1 MTSKIDIGRY
11 VVSPM
16 GIYCI
21 LLAVAVANGQLA
33 EKLTSQNPCV
43 SKTTCHEC
51 IQTKSCAWCLQP
63 QAEYGDLPRCF
74 QPSYGVGDSR
84 CPEEYTYN
92 PDNEMIPLLNM
103 ELTRRVSGA
112 AAEGGGGAA
121 ASGYSASGYSASGS
135 SYSSMSSSSSHYG
148 SSSSSSGSTYGFGAA
163 SGGIVQISPQR
174 VKLKLRINEEYHLNM
189 RYSQAEDYPIDLYYL
204 MDLSKSMEDDKH
216 SLSYLGNSLS
226 ETMRNITSNFR
237 LGFGSFVD
245 KVLMPYVSTV
255 PKKLEHPCDGCEA
268 PYGFKNHMALS
279 MDTMNF
285 SKEVSEA
292 SVSGNLDAPEGGFD
306 AIMQA
311 IACRDEVG
319 WREHARRLLVF
330 STDAGF
336 HYAGDG
342 KLGGVITPNDGEC
355 HLDKNGHYT
364 HSKIQDYPSIS
375 QINLKVKQNAINV
388 IFAVTKQQ
396 IEVYK
401 KLSEHIEGSSAAEL
415 SSNSS
420 NVVQLVEEEYNKIS
434 SSVVMKDNATS
445 AVKITYYSSCLE
457 GGKMVQTN
465 KCDGLKVGDMIYP
478 VGINESL
485 IVDLQMLCDCECEH
499 PDHRG
504 YVSNAAECNYHGT
517 LKCGICECY
526 DQYFGRNC
534 ECGMLDIHSEIERDR
549 ACRPDNT
556 TIDCSGR
563 GACVCG
569 VCECEKRP
577 NPEEKEVSEASV
589 SGNLDAPEGGFDAIM
604 QAIACRDEVGW
615 REHARRLLVFSTDAG
630 FHYAG
635 DGKLGGVITP
645 NDGECH
651 LDKNGHYTHSKI
663 QDYPSISQINL
674 KVKQNAIN
682 VIFAVT
688 KQQIEVYKKLSEH
701 IEGSSAAELS
711 SNSSNVVQL
720 VEEEYNKISSSVVM
734 KDNATSAVKITYYS
748 SCLEGGK
755 MVQTN
760 KCDGLKVGDMV
771 EFRANILVQTCP
783 QNPRD
788 WFQTFQIYPVG
799 INESLIVDL
808 QMLCDCECE
817 HPDHR
822 GYVSNAA
829 ECNYHGTLKC
839 GICEC
844 YDQYFGRNCECGMLD
859 IHSEIERDRACRP
872 DNTTIDCSGR
882 GACVCGVCECEK
894 RPNPEEVISGTYC
907 ECDNFS
913 CDRHNGLLCSGPDH
927 GVCQCGVCHCL
938 EGWTGTACDC
948 RASNDTCINPHD
960 GEICS
965 GTGSAYVCPTCSGR
979 CHEFKDCVQCQV
991 YQTGPMGD
999 DKDLCMQNCTL
1010 FTPITEEVVTADETK
1025 DEVLCTFYDEDDCRF
1040 QFVYTDRDDD
1050 KVVVRAQEERE
1061 CPPKVFMLG
1070 VVLGVIAAI
1079 VLIGLAI
1086 LLLWKLLT
1094 TINDRREFARFEKER
1109 MMAKWDTKE
1118 VSEASVS
1125 GNLDAPEGGF
1135 DAIMQAIACRDEVGW
1150 REHARRLLVFSTDAG
1165 FHYAGDGKLGGVI
1178 TPNDGECHL
1187 DKNGHYTH
1195 SKIQDYP
1202 SISQINLKVKQNAIN
1217 VIFAVT
1223 KQQIEVYKKLSEHIE
1238 GSSAAELSSNSSN
1251 VVQLVEEEYNKIS
1264 SSVVMK
1270 DNATSAVKITYY
1282 SSCLEGGKMVQT
1294 NMCDGLK
1301 VGDMVE
1307 FRANILVQTCPQ
1319 NPRDWFQTFQI
1330 YPVGINESLIVD
1342 LQMLCDC
1349 ECEHPDHRG
1358 YVSNAAECNY
1368 HGTLKCGICEC
1379 YDQYFGRNC
1388 ECGMLD
1394 IHSEIERDR
1403 ACRPDNTTIDCSG
1416 RGACVCGVCECE
1428 KRPNPE
1434 EVISGTYCEC
1444 DNFSCD
1450 RHNGLLCSGPDHG
1463 VCQCGVCHC
1472 LEGWTGTACDCRAS
1486 NDTCINPHDGEICSG
1501 NGECVCGTC
1510 NCKITDEGR
1519 YSGRYC
1525 EKCPTCSGR
1534 CHEFKDCVQCQ
1545 VYQTGPM
1552 GDDKDLCMQN
1562 CTLFTPI
1569 TEEVVTADETKD
1581 EVLCTFYDE
1590 DDCRF
1595 QFVYTDRDDDKV
1607 VVRAQEEREC
1617 PPKVFMLGVV
1627 LGVIAAIVLI
1637 GLAILLLWK
1646 LLTTINDR
1654 REFARFEKERM
1665 MAKWD
1670 TGENPIYKQATSTF
1684 KNPTYAGK

>member
-465 KCDGLKVGDMIYP
+465 KCDGLKVGDM
-478 VGINESL
+478 
-485 IVDLQMLCDCECEH
+485 
-499 PDHRG
+499 
-504 YVSNAAECNYHGT
+504 
-517 LKCGICECY
+517 
-526 DQYFGRNC
+526 
-534 ECGMLDIHSEIERDR
+534 
-549 ACRPDNT
+549 
-556 TIDCSGR
+556 
-563 GACVCG
+563 
-569 VCECEKRP
+569 
-577 NPEEKEVSEASV
+577 
-589 SGNLDAPEGGFDAIM
+589 
-604 QAIACRDEVGW
+604 
-615 REHARRLLVFSTDAG
+615 
-630 FHYAG
+630 
-635 DGKLGGVITP
+635 
-645 NDGECH
+645 
-651 LDKNGHYTHSKI
+651 
-663 QDYPSISQINL
+663 
-674 KVKQNAIN
+674 
-682 VIFAVT
+682 
-688 KQQIEVYKKLSEH
+688 
-701 IEGSSAAELS
+701 
-711 SNSSNVVQL
+711 
-720 VEEEYNKISSSVVM
+720 
-734 KDNATSAVKITYYS
+734 
-748 SCLEGGK
+748 
-755 MVQTN
+755 
-760 KCDGLKVGDMV
+760 
-771 EFRANILVQTCP
+771 
-783 QNPRD
+783 
-788 WFQTFQIYPVG
+788 
-799 INESLIVDL
+799 
-808 QMLCDCECE
+808 
-817 HPDHR
+817 
-822 GYVSNAA
+822 
-829 ECNYHGTLKC
+829 
-839 GICEC
+839 
-844 YDQYFGRNCECGMLD
+844 
-859 IHSEIERDRACRP
+859 
-872 DNTTIDCSGR
+872 
-882 GACVCGVCECEK
+882 
-894 RPNPEEVISGTYC
+894 
-907 ECDNFS
+907 
-913 CDRHNGLLCSGPDH
+913 
-927 GVCQCGVCHCL
+927 
-938 EGWTGTACDC
+938 
-948 RASNDTCINPHD
+948 
-960 GEICS
+960 
-965 GTGSAYVCPTCSGR
+965 
-979 CHEFKDCVQCQV
+979 
-991 YQTGPMGD
+991 
-999 DKDLCMQNCTL
+999 
-1010 FTPITEEVVTADETK
+1010 
-1025 DEVLCTFYDEDDCRF
+1025 
-1040 QFVYTDRDDD
+1040 
-1050 KVVVRAQEERE
+1050 
-1061 CPPKVFMLG
+1061 
-1070 VVLGVIAAI
+1070 
-1079 VLIGLAI
+1079 
-1086 LLLWKLLT
+1086 
-1094 TINDRREFARFEKER
+1094 
-1109 MMAKWDTKE
+1109 
-1118 VSEASVS
+1118 
-1125 GNLDAPEGGF
+1125 
-1135 DAIMQAIACRDEVGW
+1135 
-1150 REHARRLLVFSTDAG
+1150 
-1165 FHYAGDGKLGGVI
+1165 
-1178 TPNDGECHL
+1178 
-1187 DKNGHYTH
+1187 
-1195 SKIQDYP
+1195 
-1202 SISQINLKVKQNAIN
+1202 
-1217 VIFAVT
+1217 
-1223 KQQIEVYKKLSEHIE
+1223 
-1238 GSSAAELSSNSSN
+1238 
-1251 VVQLVEEEYNKIS
+1251 
-1264 SSVVMK
+1264 
-1270 DNATSAVKITYY
+1270 
-1282 SSCLEGGKMVQT
+1282 
-1294 NMCDGLK
+1294 
-1301 VGDMVE
+1301 VE